1 MMQHGAHVEASMVAA
16 AKAAREVT
24 AEEVA
29 ATVAVEVAKA
39 EKEAGEEGSGEC
51 GVEGV
56 EGAANHVAP
65 LSVAMR
71 VFAVVV
77 CTPGHLSP
85 ALERIQGTLRDRWH
99 STNPRPFG
107 ATRTKAH

>member
-1 MMQHGAHVEASMVAA
+1 MQHGAHVEASVVSA

-29 ATVAVEVAKA
+29 GVE
-39 EKEAGEEGSGEC
+39 GLGEC

-107 ATRTKAH
+107 ATRTRAH